1 MKYSKFIWESFYQ
14 NVIMVSKKSYD
25 FTMKMKMKIF
35 SSTKTLVTTNISIT
49 SVKKD
54 KKIISKFTLDILN
67 YTLIKNLRQWIL
79 IMKWDKFGNLPL
91 SKWQVST

>member
-1 MKYSKFIWESFYQ
+1 MKYSKFVWESFYQ

-25 FTMKMKMKIF
+25 STMKMKIF

-49 SVKKD
+49 SVKKE
-54 KKIISKFTLDILN
+54 KKIISKFTLDILK

>member
-54 KKIISKFTLDILN
+54 KKIISKFTLDILK
-67 YTLIKNLRQWIL
+67 YTLIKNLKQ
-79 IMKWDKFGNLPL
+79 
-91 SKWQVST
+91 

>member
-67 YTLIKNLRQWIL
+67 
-79 IMKWDKFGNLPL
+79 
-91 SKWQVST
+91 

>member
-1 MKYSKFIWESFYQ
+1 
-14 NVIMVSKKSYD
+14 MVSKKSYD
-25 FTMKMKMKIF
+25 FTMKMKMKMKIF

-67 YTLIKNLRQWIL
+67 YTLIKNLRQ
-79 IMKWDKFGNLPL
+79 
-91 SKWQVST
+91 

>member
-1 MKYSKFIWESFYQ
+1 
-14 NVIMVSKKSYD
+14 MVSKKSYD

-49 SVKKD
+49 AVKKD

>member
-1 MKYSKFIWESFYQ
+1 
-14 NVIMVSKKSYD
+14 MVSKKSYD

-54 KKIISKFTLDILN
+54 KKIISKFTLDILK
-67 YTLIKNLRQWIL
+67 YTLIKNLRQ
-79 IMKWDKFGNLPL
+79 
-91 SKWQVST
+91 

>member
-54 KKIISKFTLDILN
+54 KKIISKFTLDILK

>member
-1 MKYSKFIWESFYQ
+1 
-14 NVIMVSKKSYD
+14 MVSKKSYD

-49 SVKKD
+49 AVKKD

-67 YTLIKNLRQWIL
+67 YTLIKNLRQ
-79 IMKWDKFGNLPL
+79 
-91 SKWQVST
+91 

>member
-1 MKYSKFIWESFYQ
+1 MKYSKFIWESFNQ

>member
-1 MKYSKFIWESFYQ
+1 
-14 NVIMVSKKSYD
+14 MVSKKNYK
-25 FTMKMKMKIF
+25 FTMKMKKF

-67 YTLIKNLRQWIL
+67 YTLIKNLRQ
-79 IMKWDKFGNLPL
+79 
-91 SKWQVST
+91 

>member
-1 MKYSKFIWESFYQ
+1 
-14 NVIMVSKKSYD
+14 MVSKKSYD

-67 YTLIKNLRQWIL
+67 YTLIKNLRQ
-79 IMKWDKFGNLPL
+79 MNFNYEMR
-91 SKWQVST
+91 

>member
-1 MKYSKFIWESFYQ
+1 
-14 NVIMVSKKSYD
+14 MVSKKSYD

>member
-1 MKYSKFIWESFYQ
+1 
-14 NVIMVSKKSYD
+14 MVSKKSYD

-49 SVKKD
+49 AVKKD

-67 YTLIKNLRQWIL
+67 YTLIKNLRQ
-79 IMKWDKFGNLPL
+79 MNFNYEMR
-91 SKWQVST
+91 

>member
-67 YTLIKNLRQWIL
+67 YTLIKNLRQ
-79 IMKWDKFGNLPL
+79 MNFNYEMR
-91 SKWQVST
+91 

>member
-1 MKYSKFIWESFYQ
+1 
-14 NVIMVSKKSYD
+14 MVSKKSYD

-67 YTLIKNLRQWIL
+67 YTLIKNLRQ
-79 IMKWDKFGNLPL
+79 
-91 SKWQVST
+91 